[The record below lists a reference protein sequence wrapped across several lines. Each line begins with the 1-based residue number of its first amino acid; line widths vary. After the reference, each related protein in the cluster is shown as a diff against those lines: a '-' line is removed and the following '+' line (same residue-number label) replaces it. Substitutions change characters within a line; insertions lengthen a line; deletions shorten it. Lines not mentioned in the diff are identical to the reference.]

1 MSRRITL
8 SPDTRAFVR
17 DILTVMDHAGFSTE
31 LGCSTEET
39 VDGMIGLLEQ
49 GYLALHTRAHSHG
62 GTLIELIVLTPDGPP
77 LGVATSLHIHD
88 LPWIDRDNPMGSSQK
103 CFKIVR

>member
-17 DILTVMDHAGFSTE
+17 DILTVMNRAGCSTQ

-39 VDGMIGLLEQ
+39 VDGMIGLIEQ
-49 GYLALHTRAHSHG
+49 GYLALHTRARRPAARRGDQPSHPRPALG
-62 GTLIELIVLTPDGPP
+62 RPRQPYGRHPQTRFGIRPP
-77 LGVATSLHIHD
+77 TAVCEH
-88 LPWIDRDNPMGSSQK
+88 P
-103 CFKIVR
+103 

>member
-8 SPDTRAFVR
+8 SPDTRTFVR
-17 DILTVMDHAGFSTE
+17 DILTVMEDRAGFSAQ
-31 LGCSTEET
+31 LGHSTEET
-39 VDGMIGLLEQ
+39 VDGMIGLIEQ
-49 GYLALHTRAHSHG
+49 GYLALHARAHAQG

-88 LPWIDRDNPMGSSQK
+88 LPWIDCDSPMAGTA
-103 CFKIVR
+103 

>member
-1 MSRRITL
+1 MPRRMTL
-8 SPDTRAFVR
+8 SPNTRALMR
-17 DILTVMDHAGFSTE
+17 DILTVMDRTGFSTQ

-49 GYLALHTRAHSHG
+49 GYLALHTRAHSQG

-88 LPWIDRDNPMGSSQK
+88 LPWIDRDSSMAGTA
-103 CFKIVR
+103 

>member
-1 MSRRITL
+1 MPRRMTL
-8 SPDTRAFVR
+8 SPNTRALMR
-17 DILTVMDHAGFSTE
+17 DILTVMDRTGFSTQ

-39 VDGMIGLLEQ
+39 VDGMIGLIEQ
-49 GYLALHTRAHSHG
+49 GYLALHTRAHSQG

-88 LPWIDRDNPMGSSQK
+88 LPWIDRDSSMAGTA
-103 CFKIVR
+103 

>member
-1 MSRRITL
+1 MTRRMTL
-8 SPDTRAFVR
+8 SPDTRALVR
-17 DILTVMDHAGFSTE
+17 DILTVMDRTGFSTQ

-39 VDGMIGLLEQ
+39 VEGMIGLIEQ
-49 GYLALHTRAHSHG
+49 GYLALHTRAHSQG

-88 LPWIDRDNPMGSSQK
+88 LP
-103 CFKIVR
+103 

>member
-8 SPDTRAFVR
+8 SSDTRAFVR
-17 DILTVMDHAGFSTE
+17 DILIVMDRAGFSTQ

-39 VDGMIGLLEQ
+39 VDGMIGLIEQ
-49 GYLALHTRAHSHG
+49 GYLALHTRAHAQG

-88 LPWIDRDNPMGSSQK
+88 LPWIDRDSPMAGTA
-103 CFKIVR
+103 